1 MAIQWRK
8 DSFFNRFGVGSTGHT
23 QTRTKNLDTGLTPFT
38 KVAIQNLNVKCKA
51 IQLLKDNT
59 AEKSR

>member
-1 MAIQWRK
+1 MEKGQ
-8 DSFFNRFGVGSTGHT
+8 FFQQIGVGSTGHI
-23 QTRTKNLDTGLTPFT
+23 QTHTKNLNTDLTPFT